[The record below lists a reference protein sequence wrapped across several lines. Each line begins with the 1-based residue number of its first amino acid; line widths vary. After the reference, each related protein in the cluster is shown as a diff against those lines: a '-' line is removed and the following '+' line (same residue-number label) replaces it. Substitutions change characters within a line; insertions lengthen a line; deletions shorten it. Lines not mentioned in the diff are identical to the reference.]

1 MNNIFGMPG
10 EYLRNVGSRTTSI
23 FSGGAGNLLLYLIA
37 ALIVVVVIM
46 MLAGIQINWS
56 AFDPRPRKFVVTTQS
71 YKYWAPSAQ
80 YTNLVVESNAPTNFS
95 DDNYSVAIEM
105 KLLNSRNY
113 GTTEGPYRHLYH
125 RGSDE
130 LLKSTVGG
138 AVLSG
143 CAGGANNSALPKFGL
158 PKRLNP
164 GIFLDPNT
172 NDIIVFVDTLIG
184 NEPSRESVRI
194 ADIPLDTP
202 FRLGVVLNGRV
213 LEVYLNCKLEVTKV
227 LAGTPKVVENVWY
240 GLAGSAA
247 AQAMIQNLRI
257 WKSGLT
263 ADDMRTLCP
272 SLPTFAADRPI
283 CNGADTVLPSGGG
296 GGGSGGINID
306 LGFGKALQKCA
317 Q

>member
-10 EYLRNVGSRTTSI
+10 EYLRGVGARSTGY
-23 FSGGAGNLLLYLIA
+23 FSGGNSNIILYLIA
-37 ALIVVVVIM
+37 AIAIVVVLV
-46 MLAGIQINWS
+46 MLSGTQINWS
-56 AFDPRPRKFVVTTQS
+56 AFDPRPRKLVVATQS
-71 YKYWAPSAQ
+71 YKYWMPSAQ
-80 YTNLVVESNAPTNFS
+80 YTNLVVDKDAPEGLK
-95 DDNYSVAIEM
+95 DNTYSVAVEM
-105 KLLNSRNY
+105 KLMNTRNY
-113 GTTEGPYRHLYH
+113 GSTEGPYRHLCH

-143 CAGGANNSALPKFGL
+143 CGSGSNNNALPKFGL

-172 NDIIVFVDTLIG
+172 NDVLVFVDTMIG
-184 NEPSRESVRI
+184 NEVSRESVRI

-227 LAGTPKVVENVWY
+227 LLGEPKSVENVWY
-240 GLAGSAA
+240 GLAGGAA
-247 AQAMIQNLRI
+247 AQAMVQNLRI
-257 WKSGLT
+257 WKSELT

-272 SLPTFAADRPI
+272 SLPTFPVDRPI
-283 CNGADTVLPSGGG
+283 CNGADTVIQSNGGAATRN
-296 GGGSGGINID
+296 INID
-306 LGFGKALQKCA
+306 LGFSNTIQKCG

>member
-10 EYLRNVGSRTTSI
+10 EYLRDVGSRSTGL
-23 FSGGAGNLLLYLIA
+23 FSGGRGNLILYLIA
-37 ALIVVVVIM
+37 ALIIVVVIV

-56 AFDPRPRKFVVTTQS
+56 ALDPRPRKLVVATQS
-71 YKYWAPSAQ
+71 YKYWEPSAQ
-80 YTNLVVESNAPTNFS
+80 YTNLVVESDAPDGFS
-95 DDNYSVAIEM
+95 DTIYSVAIEM
-105 KLLNSRNY
+105 KLLNTRNY
-113 GTTEGPYRHLYH
+113 GTTEGPYRHLAH
-125 RGSDE
+125 RGSNE

-143 CAGGANNSALPKFGL
+143 CAGGSSATSLPKFGL

-172 NDIIVFVDTLIG
+172 NDILVFVDTMIG
-184 NEPSRESVRI
+184 GEVSRESVRI

-227 LAGTPKVVENVWY
+227 LAGEPKAVENVWY
-240 GLAGSAA
+240 GLAGAAA
-247 AQAMIQNLRI
+247 AQAMVQNLRV
-257 WKSGLT
+257 WKSSLT
-263 ADDMRTLCP
+263 ANDMRTLCP

-283 CNGADTVLPSGGG
+283 CNGADTVLPSGGAANG
-296 GGGSGGINID
+296 GVGIN
-306 LGFGKALQKCA
+306 LGFGKTLQKCA